1 MGGREASPLAPH
13 LAKELLATNGCWQGQ
28 SRFYLLVQPQTAHA
42 LPIALHPCACS
53 QHPVNSMGVR
63 KKKKYTSSDRKVVWE
78 DGIQEIKGGV
88 ES

>member
-1 MGGREASPLAPH
+1 
-13 LAKELLATNGCWQGQ
+13 
-28 SRFYLLVQPQTAHA
+28 
-42 LPIALHPCACS
+42 
-53 QHPVNSMGVR
+53 MGVR